1 MGTQGYARVWGALTT
16 SLTTSLTLTLVGAAS
31 TLTLTS
37 GCLATRNLDTAPAGS
52 EPSKMLDKT
61 AVGKN
66 RCDAGDA
73 NFAPFVVEWDAT
85 DLSTFEAKAARDVV
99 FVRYKDCQIELL
111 YSCSDNG
118 IPGRYGRYQEPTF
131 TSGTVESIEIK
142 NEDELYAKLPLGAVS
157 FGANVKMGEALEL
170 QYFVS
175 GVVTSTRNSISRA
188 ALQDNPRCEGAT
200 HFVSAYNLGAFQL
213 MAYKGATGQ
222 AGLEVKTAGGGARS
236 TSESENLK
244 QGGALESCETQSQR
258 KCRVPIRLVLQ
269 TIDEA
274 SQDLDASAPVAA
286 PSAPAV
292 TNYEDRPES
301 RARALRDTARKKEAA
316 GDGQGCLDDLERA
329 DRLDPSG
336 GGDKSLAYTRGLC
349 MMRAGQCDEGKAMM
363 RDYLAALDD
372 KHRKTD
378 KQLDKQ
384 VESMARGKCNLAQQ
398 KDVEGKVT
406 RIYTAIGEAQGKGN
420 AEACIA
426 MAREGEALAA
436 RVPKQDVQKF
446 NQAAGTVM
454 QAAGCL
460 IKLERCDEGRRW
472 WMRYYDLAF
481 SHTMSKAEV
490 RSAAEQT
497 FAAHARECSS

>member
-1 MGTQGYARVWGALTT
+1 MDTQGRARVWSLLLGMVLSGTSAL
-16 SLTTSLTLTLVGAAS
+16 A
-31 TLTLTS
+31 S
-37 GCLATRNLDTAPAGS
+37 GCAATRNLDTAPAGS

-66 RCDAGDA
+66 RCDADGS

-99 FVRYKDCQIELL
+99 FVRYQDCQIELL

-142 NEDELYAKLPLGAVS
+142 NEDELFAKLPLGAVS
-157 FGANVKMGEALEL
+157 FGANVQMGEALEL

-175 GVVTSTRNSISRA
+175 GVVTSTRNAISRA
-188 ALQDNPRCEGAT
+188 ALQDNPRCAGAT

-222 AGLEVKTAGGGARS
+222 AGLDVKSVGAGARS
-236 TSESENLK
+236 SSESENLK

-274 SQDLDASAPVAA
+274 SEDLDASAPIAA
-286 PSAPAV
+286 PTAAVV

-301 RARALRDTARKKEAA
+301 RARAPRDSAGKKEAA
-316 GDGQGCLDDLERA
+316 GDGQGCLEDLERA
-329 DRLDPSG
+329 DRLDPG
-336 GGDKSLAYTRGLC
+336 GGAEKSLAYTRGLC
-349 MMRAGQCDEGKAMM
+349 LMRAGQCDEGKKMM

-372 KHRKTD
+372 KRRKTD
-378 KQLDKQ
+378 KQLDQQ
-384 VESMARGKCNLAQQ
+384 VESMARGKCSLAEQR
-398 KDVEGKVT
+398 DLEGKVT
-406 RIYTAIGEAQGKGN
+406 RIYTAIGEAQRSGN

-426 MAREGEALAA
+426 MAREGEALAS

-454 QAAGCL
+454 QAAACL
-460 IKLERCDEGRRW
+460 IKLERCEDGRSW
-472 WMRYYDLAF
+472 WLRYYDLAF
-481 SHTMSKAEV
+481 SHTMAKAEV

-497 FAAHARECSS
+497 FAAHARECAS